1 MKHMN
6 TIRFAA
12 HAFGRGVR
20 VMAAF
25 DVAKAR
31 TRCQEL
37 QASVKTNREKLAEH
51 VQNKTGTEQEL
62 TALRDTIARETQEY
76 SDLMGAL
83 SAGEQEMAGRV
94 AAQFERRMA
103 GRESAM
109 QDAMGGYFRA
119 MITGTAPEAAVMAAL
134 SLPITTGANPGN
146 GLLPINVSDQL
157 IDDIYGDDG
166 FLAEVTHSQI
176 KGLRLPKV
184 VTAETSTDAAVAAGS
199 DPTEHTM
206 DDDEILFGRF
216 PGRDMISVPGAVM
229 RGTNLQLGA
238 YIEAKLQEIHR
249 NRIYR
254 RMFASS
260 ASGNYAHMSVYN
272 AAVGIAE
279 VQGATMYDAICAAL
293 AALPAIVRPVAKVAM
308 QPLAYFNMV
317 KELTNGAAT
326 LFGRPQES
334 MLGFAV
340 VLCDYATQ
348 PIVGD
353 LTTIRVNY
361 DDALYVKS
369 DEDIKKDVVTVVVGG
384 DYDIQVE
391 DKSRLRRVKVAAA

>member
-6 TIRFAA
+6 TMRFAA

-37 QASVKTNREKLAEH
+37 SGQIRAEREKLAGQ
-51 VQNKTGTEQEL
+51 VQEGTHTEQEL
-62 TALRDTIARETQEY
+62 QAIRDGIAGMTREY

-83 SAGEQEMAGRV
+83 AAGEQEMAGHV

-103 GRESAM
+103 FRESEIK
-109 QDAMGGYFRA
+109 DAMGGYFRA
-119 MITGTAPEAAVMAAL
+119 MITRTAPPAAVMAAL
-134 SLPITTGANPGN
+134 SLPVTTGANPGN
-146 GLLPINVSDQL
+146 GLLPITVSNQL

-176 KGLRLPKV
+176 NGLRLPKV
-184 VTAETSTDAAVAAGS
+184 VTEETSTDAAVAAGS
-199 DPTEHTM
+199 DPTEHTV

-254 RMFASS
+254 RLFASS

-279 VQGATMYDAICAAL
+279 VQGATMYDAICACL
-293 AALPAIVRPVAKVAM
+293 AALPASVRSVAKVAM
-308 QPLAYFNMV
+308 QPMAYFNMV

>member
-6 TIRFAA
+6 TMRFAA
-12 HAFGRGVR
+12 RAFGRGVR

-25 DVAKAR
+25 DVARAR

-37 QASVKTNREKLAEH
+37 QSEIRAEREKLAGH
-51 VQNKTGTEQEL
+51 VQAGTGTQQEL
-62 TALRDTIARETQEY
+62 QEIRDGIARRTQEY

-83 SAGEQEMAGRV
+83 NAGEREMAGRV

-103 GRESAM
+103 GRENAISGAI
-109 QDAMGGYFRA
+109 GGYFRA
-119 MITGTAPEAAVMAAL
+119 MITGTAPEASVLAAL
-134 SLPITTGANPGN
+134 SLPITTGSNPGN
-146 GLLPINVSDQL
+146 GLLPINVSNEL

-166 FLAEVTHSQI
+166 FLTEVTHSQI

-184 VTAETSTDAAVAAGS
+184 TTTETSTDAAVAAGS
-199 DPTEHTM
+199 DPTEHNM

-216 PGRDMISVPGAVM
+216 PGRDMITVPGAVM

-238 YIEAKLQEIHR
+238 YIESKLQEIHR

-254 RMFASS
+254 RLFAAS
-260 ASGNYAHMSVYN
+260 ASGNYTHMSVYN

-279 VQGATMYDAICAAL
+279 VSGSTMYDAICAAL
-293 AALPAIVRPVAKVAM
+293 AALPASVRSVAKVAM
-308 QPLAYFNMV
+308 QPMDYFKMV

-353 LTTIRVNY
+353 LKTIRVNY

-391 DKSRLRRVKVAAA
+391 DKNRLRRVKVAAA

>member
-6 TIRFAA
+6 TMRFAA

-25 DVAKAR
+25 DVARAR

-37 QASVKTNREKLAEH
+37 SGQIRAEREKLAGQ
-51 VQNKTGTEQEL
+51 VQEGTHTEQEL
-62 TALRDTIARETQEY
+62 QAIRDGIAGMTREY

-94 AAQFERRMA
+94 AAQFERRLA

-134 SLPITTGANPGN
+134 SLPVTTGANPGN

-166 FLAEVTHSQI
+166 FLTEVTHSQI
-176 KGLRLPKV
+176 KGLRLPKIA
-184 VTAETSTDAAVAAGS
+184 TTETSTDAAVAAGS
-199 DPTEHTM
+199 SATEHDM
-206 DDDEILFGRF
+206 DDDEIQFGRF
-216 PGRDMISVPGAVM
+216 PGRDKISVPGAVM
-229 RGTNLQLGA
+229 RSTNLQLGA
-238 YIEAKLQEIHR
+238 YIESKLQEIHR

-279 VQGATMYDAICAAL
+279 VQGATMYDAICACL
-293 AALPAIVRPVAKVAM
+293 AALPASVRSVAKVAM
-308 QPLAYFNMV
+308 QPMAYFNMV

-348 PIVGD
+348 PLVGD
-353 LTTIRVNY
+353 LKTIRVNY
-361 DDALYVKS
+361 DDPLFMKS
-369 DEDIKKDVVTVVVGG
+369 DEDIDTDVVKVVING

-391 DKSRLRRVKVAAA
+391 DKNRLRRVKVAAA

>member
-6 TIRFAA
+6 TMRFAA

-25 DVAKAR
+25 DVARAH

-37 QASVKTNREKLAEH
+37 AGEIRAERERLAGH
-51 VQNKTGTEQEL
+51 VQEGTGTEQEL
-62 TALRDTIARETQEY
+62 QEIRDGIARRTQEY

-94 AAQFERRMA
+94 AAQFERRLA
-103 GRESAM
+103 GREGAIA
-109 QDAMGGYFRA
+109 DAMGGYFRA
-119 MITGTAPEAAVMAAL
+119 MITHTAPEASVMAAL
-134 SLPITTGANPGN
+134 SLPITTGGNPGN
-146 GLLPINVSDQL
+146 GLLPITVSDQL

-176 KGLRLPKV
+176 QGLRLPKIA
-184 VTAETSTDAAVAAGS
+184 TMETSTDAAVAAGS
-199 DPTEHTM
+199 DPSEHDM

-216 PGRDMISVPGAVM
+216 PGRDMITVPGAVM

-238 YIEAKLQEIHR
+238 YIERKLQEIHR

-254 RMFASS
+254 RLFAAS
-260 ASGNYAHMSVYN
+260 AAGDYTHMSVYN

-279 VQGATMYDAICAAL
+279 VSGATMYDAICASL
-293 AALPAIVRPVAKVAM
+293 AALPASVRSVAKVAM
-308 QPLAYFNMV
+308 KPMEYFKMI

-348 PIVGD
+348 PLVGD
-353 LTTIRVNY
+353 LKTIRVNY

-391 DKSRLRRVKVAAA
+391 DKNRLRRVKVAAA

>member
-6 TIRFAA
+6 TMRFAA

-37 QASVKTNREKLAEH
+37 SGQIRAEREKLAGQ
-51 VQNKTGTEQEL
+51 VQEGTHTEQEL
-62 TALRDTIARETQEY
+62 QAIRDGIAGMTREY

-94 AAQFERRMA
+94 AAQFERRLA

-134 SLPITTGANPGN
+134 SLPVTTGANPGN

-166 FLAEVTHSQI
+166 FLTEVTHSQI
-176 KGLRLPKV
+176 KGLRLPK
-184 VTAETSTDAAVAAGS
+184 TSTTETSTDAAVAAGS

-206 DDDEILFGRF
+206 DEDEILFGRF

-254 RMFASS
+254 RMFATS

-279 VQGATMYDAICAAL
+279 VQGATMYDAICACL
-293 AALPAIVRPVAKVAM
+293 AALPASVRSVAKVAM
-308 QPLAYFNMV
+308 QPMAYFNMV

-348 PIVGD
+348 PLVGD
-353 LTTIRVNY
+353 LKTIRVNY
-361 DDALYVKS
+361 DDVLYVKS

-391 DKSRLRRVKVAAA
+391 DKNRLRRVKVAAA

>member
-6 TIRFAA
+6 TMRFAA
-12 HAFGRGVR
+12 RAFGRGVR

-37 QASVKTNREKLAEH
+37 QASVRTNREKLAEH

-62 TALRDTIARETQEY
+62 TALRDTIARETREY

-83 SAGEQEMAGRV
+83 TAGEQEMAGRV
-94 AAQFERRMA
+94 AAQFERRLA

-119 MITGTAPEAAVMAAL
+119 MITGSAPESAVMAAL

-146 GLLPINVSDQL
+146 GLLPITVSDQL

-176 KGLRLPKV
+176 KGLRLPKIA
-184 VTAETSTDAAVAAGS
+184 TTETGTDAAVPAGS
-199 DPTEHTM
+199 DPTEHSM
-206 DDDEILFGRF
+206 EDDEILFGRF
-216 PGRDMISVPGAVM
+216 PGRDMITVPGAVM

-238 YIEAKLQEIHR
+238 YIERKLQEIHR
-249 NRIYR
+249 SRIYR

-260 ASGNYAHMSVYN
+260 ASGDYTHMSVYN

-279 VQGATMYDAICAAL
+279 VQGDTMYDAICAAL
-293 AALPAIVRPVAKVAM
+293 AALPASVRSAAKVAM
-308 QPLAYFNMV
+308 QPMAYFAMV

-348 PIVGD
+348 PLVGD
-353 LTTIRVNY
+353 LKTIRVNY

-391 DKSRLRRVKVAAA
+391 DKNRLRRVKVAAA